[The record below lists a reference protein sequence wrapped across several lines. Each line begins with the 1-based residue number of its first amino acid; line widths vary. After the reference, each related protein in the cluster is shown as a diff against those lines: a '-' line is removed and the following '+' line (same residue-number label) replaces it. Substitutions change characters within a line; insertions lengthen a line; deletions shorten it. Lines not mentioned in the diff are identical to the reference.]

1 VADGDPRP
9 ADDLHRD
16 RKAALG
22 MKRLVRW
29 LFWLIVLFRGLRHP
43 PPERERII
51 EAPETHPGAEL
62 VVAGL
67 LLGSAAAAVLA
78 VVAYG
83 LAWSTQAFGG
93 ALAGAL
99 ILFAAALVVAAKT
112 FIPTEQLAG
121 EYPPVAHAGEQ
132 SDVAR
137 IVRESGDGITRKRLL
152 GGAVGLAGSAL
163 GAALVVPAVSLG
175 PVFDTSQLNESPWR
189 RGVGLLDDK
198 GRPWLADDIDD
209 GTFYT
214 ALPAGADPKTFG
226 APLIVV
232 RIDPAQLHLP
242 SGREDWA
249 PEGILAY
256 SKICTHA
263 GCAIA
268 LYRNPLFDP
277 TEPRRAFVCPCHYS
291 TFDPATGGEVIFG
304 PAGRPLPQ
312 LPLMIGPERRLLA
325 AGDFSGPPG
334 PSWWGVRRA

>member
-1 VADGDPRP
+1 
-9 ADDLHRD
+9 
-16 RKAALG
+16 

-29 LFWLIVLFRGLRHP
+29 LFWLTVLFRGLRHP
-43 PPERERII
+43 PPQGERIV
-51 EAPETHPGAEL
+51 EAAEPHPGAEL

-67 LLGSAAAAVLA
+67 LLLSAASGVLA

-99 ILFAAALVVAAKT
+99 VLFAAALVVAAKT
-112 FIPTEQLAG
+112 FIPTEDLDE
-121 EYPPVAHAGEQ
+121 EYPPVAHPGAQ
-132 SDVAR
+132 RDVAQ

-152 GGAVGLAGSAL
+152 GGAVGLAGGAL

-175 PVFDTSQLNESPWR
+175 PAFDTSQLNESPWR
-189 RGVGLLDDK
+189 RGVALLDDK
-198 GRPWLADDIDD
+198 GRPWRADDIEE

-214 ALPAGADPKTFG
+214 ALPAGADPKQIG

-232 RIDPAQLHLP
+232 RIAPAQLHLP
-242 SGREDWA
+242 AGREDWA

-263 GCAIA
+263 GCAIT
-268 LYRNPLFDP
+268 LYRTPKFDA
-277 TEPRRAFVCPCHYS
+277 TEPDRALVCPCHYS
-291 TFDPATGGEVIFG
+291 TFDPVTGGEVVFG

-312 LPLMIGPERRLLA
+312 LPLMIGQDRRLFA
-325 AGDFSGPPG
+325 AGAYSGPPG

>member
-1 VADGDPRP
+1 
-9 ADDLHRD
+9 
-16 RKAALG
+16 

-29 LFWLIVLFRGLRHP
+29 LFWLTVLFRGLRHP
-43 PPERERII
+43 PPQGERIVRPA
-51 EAPETHPGAEL
+51 EPHPGAEL

-67 LLGSAAAAVLA
+67 LLLSAAAGVLA

-99 ILFAAALVVAAKT
+99 ALFAAALVVAAKT
-112 FIPTEQLAG
+112 FIPTEDLD
-121 EYPPVAHAGEQ
+121 EDYPPVAHPSEQ
-132 SDVAR
+132 SDVAQ

-152 GGAVGLAGSAL
+152 GGAVGLAGGAL

-189 RGVGLLDDK
+189 RGVALLDDK
-198 GRPWLADDIDD
+198 GEPWRADDIED

-214 ALPAGADPKTFG
+214 ALPAGADPKQIG
-226 APLIVV
+226 APLILV

-242 SGREDWA
+242 AGREDWA
-249 PEGILAY
+249 PEGIVAY

-268 LYRNPLFDP
+268 LYRTPKFDE
-277 TEPRRAFVCPCHYS
+277 TEPDRALVCPCHYS
-291 TFDPATGGEVIFG
+291 TFDPATGGEVVFG

-312 LPLMIGPERRLLA
+312 LPLMIGQDRRLFA
-325 AGDFSGPPG
+325 AGAFSGPPG